1 MKTLHIEASTDK
13 LNEVIDAANEM
24 LEGAECPMKVQIQ
37 IDVALEEMFVNIA
50 HYAYKE
56 TDVPENERYA
66 DIGMEILDE
75 GESRRIRI
83 TLEDR
88 GIPYDP
94 LAKEDP
100 DITLSVEER
109 KIGGLGIFMV
119 KKSMDH
125 VSYEYRDG
133 KNCFTMEKIY

>member
-1 MKTLHIEASTDK
+1 MKKLHIEASTDK

-24 LEGAECPMKVQIQ
+24 LEEAECPMKVQIQ

-50 HYAYKE
+50 HYAYEE
-56 TDVPENERYA
+56 TDIPENERYA

-75 GESRRIRI
+75 GGSRRIRI